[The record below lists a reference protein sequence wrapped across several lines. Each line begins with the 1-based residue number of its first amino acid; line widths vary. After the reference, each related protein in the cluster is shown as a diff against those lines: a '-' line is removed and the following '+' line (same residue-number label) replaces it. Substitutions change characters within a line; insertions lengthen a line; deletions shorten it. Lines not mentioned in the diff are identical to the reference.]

1 MFRWALPDTAHRGSG
16 TQKTPGPHSPVQPW
30 IGYRCPLDRFDVR
43 VRHDIA
49 MATVWVSSTSAD
61 VDVDED
67 RPGDHWQRVG
77 VIDTS
82 AQRDF
87 YTYIQQYIGVRKTT
101 KGKPEFYLS
110 GDPESAWVQQVKEN
124 VGAQLPFWILINPYG
139 SGQIHYSSGSI
150 KYLLGADKATLVHS
164 LVPRAPEPHPGLL
177 VTPVA
182 LAVKLKRRAG
192 DLFTPCR
199 TR

>member
-1 MFRWALPDTAHRGSG
+1 MEVFRWALPDTAHRGSG

-124 VGAQLPFWILINPYG
+124 VSAAAVLDPHQPLRVRPDPLQQRKYQVSSRSRQSNPCA
-139 SGQIHYSSGSI
+139 
-150 KYLLGADKATLVHS
+150 LLGSA
-164 LVPRAPEPHPGLL
+164 
-177 VTPVA
+177 
-182 LAVKLKRRAG
+182 
-192 DLFTPCR
+192 R
-199 TR
+199 T